1 MLEKRLK
8 IRLESLNDICE
19 FGKKVTMFK
28 SDINIIKGS
37 VVCDAKS
44 IMGVFHINPLED
56 VYVEII
62 TDDAREIKE
71 FNDIMSQFVLS

>member
-1 MLEKRLK
+1 MKRTG
-8 IRLESLNDICE
+8 E
-19 FGKKVTMFK
+19 G
-28 SDINIIKGS
+28 
-37 VVCDAKS
+37 KS